1 VGDLGEFFT
10 PSGGWE
16 DLKDLPFDLHLGFSR
31 LGEGQGEEERKKMK
45 RYEIRIAGFGGQGV
59 VTVGKIVGAAA
70 ALYDKKNA
78 VQTQSYGPESRGG
91 ACKSEIVLSDGEI
104 HYPKVRMADVL
115 VALSQPALDAYLKDL
130 KPGGLLIIDP
140 LTVIKEIPRTDI
152 RVVKVPTAEIAVA
165 LGNKKF
171 QNMVALGALTFL
183 SGVISQE
190 AVEKAIEDSVP
201 PQTLSPN
208 LKAFQKGMEYVRSE

>member
-1 VGDLGEFFT
+1 
-10 PSGGWE
+10 
-16 DLKDLPFDLHLGFSR
+16 
-31 LGEGQGEEERKKMK
+31 MK

-91 ACKSEIVLSDGEI
+91 ACKAEVVLSDGEI

-115 VALSQPALDAYLKDL
+115 VALSQPALDIYVKEL

-140 LTVIKEIPRTDI
+140 LTVIKEVPRSDI
-152 RVVKVPTAEIAVA
+152 RVVKVPTAEIAMSV
-165 LGNKKF
+165 GNKKF
-171 QNMVALGALTFL
+171 QNMVALGALASLT
-183 SGVISQE
+183 GVIS
-190 AVEKAIEDSVP
+190 EKALENAIEETVP
-201 PQTLSPN
+201 PKTLAQN
-208 LKAFQKGMEYVRSE
+208 LEAFKKGMEYVRN

>member
-1 VGDLGEFFT
+1 
-10 PSGGWE
+10 
-16 DLKDLPFDLHLGFSR
+16 
-31 LGEGQGEEERKKMK
+31 MK

-91 ACKSEIVLSDGEI
+91 ACKSEVVLSDGEI
-104 HYPKVRMADVL
+104 HYPKVRSADVL
-115 VALSQPALDAYLKDL
+115 IALSQPALDVYLKDL

-152 RVVKVPTAEIAVA
+152 EVVRVPTAEIAVEV
-165 LGNKKF
+165 GNKKF
-171 QNMVALGALTFL
+171 QNMVALGVLASLTGVL
-183 SGVISQE
+183 SREGL
-190 AVEKAIEDSVP
+190 EKAIEDTVP
-201 PQTLSPN
+201 PQTLPKN
-208 LKAFQKGMEYVRSE
+208 LEAFQKGIAYGRK